1 MYFGCSENHG
11 LKLCAYVFKLEE
23 LKKRVP
29 YFQTKRACENF
40 SAQRNRGVCAKDIY

>member
-11 LKLCAYVFKLEE
+11 LKLCAYVFKLEG
-23 LKKRVP
+23 LKRVP

-40 SAQRNRGVCAKDIY
+40 YAQRNPY